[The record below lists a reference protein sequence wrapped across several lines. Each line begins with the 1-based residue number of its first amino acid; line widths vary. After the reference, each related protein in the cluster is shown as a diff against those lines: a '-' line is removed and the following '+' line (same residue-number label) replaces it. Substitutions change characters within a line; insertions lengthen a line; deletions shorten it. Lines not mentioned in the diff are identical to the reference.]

1 MEHVE
6 KLRPHSISGPGPED
20 GAAASQAQ
28 FLPTLISVWSEQ
40 LRRQWADT
48 PQHSGSGSKKLP
60 ASETEEQ
67 LGASYRPFQK
77 KWKSMTAL
85 SLDVSEEECVGLG
98 SLRDSGSCVS
108 P

>member
-48 PQHSGSGSKKLP
+48 PQHSGSGSKRLP

-67 LGASYRPFQK
+67 LRASLWAFPEKVEINDCSLSGCVRGRVRGP
-77 KWKSMTAL
+77 WK
-85 SLDVSEEECVGLG
+85 
-98 SLRDSGSCVS
+98 